1 MASPM
6 QTFPPC
12 AGAGSEQSRMRFWEP
27 SSHVFEQEPHEDQGD
42 QLPFTKQRWE
52 LIQPIS
58 NQSVGQSTCEAVYT
72 CSVRV
77 WIPVNLIIKIKE
89 PYHCNLIF

>member
-1 MASPM
+1 M

-42 QLPFTKQRWE
+42 QLPFTEYEDDLYKKSE
-52 LIQPIS
+52 YL
-58 NQSVGQSTCEAVYT
+58 GKKCFE
-72 CSVRV
+72 
-77 WIPVNLIIKIKE
+77 
-89 PYHCNLIF
+89 